1 MEDRVA
7 DAGRASSPSRRGV
20 QWRDLREFL
29 ALADQLGLLKTI
41 DATVDPDRELAAL
54 SILATSENEAAPAF
68 LFRSFPNNPLD
79 ARVVTNM
86 LGSCRRRY
94 ALAMGLDP
102 EASLRQLVIQT
113 RELMV
118 ARLAPTEVAPDTAPV
133 NDVIRTGSD
142 IDLTQLPVPTFW
154 PGDGGPYIGTANVV
168 MTRGPD
174 SPRINLGCYRQML
187 HGPDNVGLYITAG
200 KHGRLDRDAWWQRG
214 EPCEVVAAFG
224 VDPVLFMMA
233 GSGFGKDVSEL
244 DVAGGIMGRPVELT
258 RGVSGSLPI
267 PARAEIVVEGILR
280 PGETEMEGP
289 LGEFTGYFGNERG
302 PQPYIEVKALHHRK
316 SPILTSAIMA
326 RYPSS
331 ELGTGF
337 AIMRSSRILDDLV
350 KLGVPGVEG
359 VYATPAAL
367 GGYAM
372 VVVSIRQ
379 MYPGHSAQV
388 LALAAQCPAAAFFT
402 KWIVVV
408 DHDVDP
414 TDFNQVLW
422 ALSTRVNAGEDL
434 ELLRN
439 TWSTPLDPP
448 RFPASERPYG
458 SKVLINAC
466 KNFRHYATFPKE
478 TRLDRET
485 YQRICRRWA
494 EYGLEGRPPEVR
506 VFHGE

>member
-1 MEDRVA
+1 MDDRIA
-7 DAGRASSPSRRGV
+7 KPEQTTTPARGGV

-29 ALADQLGLLKTI
+29 ALIDRHGLLKTI
-41 DATVDPDRELAAL
+41 DQPVDPDRELAAI
-54 SILATSENEAAPAF
+54 SIMATAENEAAPAF
-68 LFRSFPNNPLD
+68 LFRSFPNNPLG
-79 ARVVTNM
+79 ASVVTNM
-86 LGSCRRRY
+86 LGSSRQRY

-102 EASLRQLVIQT
+102 EASLRELVSQT
-113 RELMV
+113 RQLMT
-118 ARLAPTEVAPDTAPV
+118 ARLRPTEIAPEAAPV
-133 NDVIRTGSD
+133 NEVIETGAD
-142 IDLTQLPVPTFW
+142 IDLTRLPVPTFW
-154 PGDGGPYIGTANVV
+154 PGDGGPYIGTANAVF
-168 MTRGPD
+168 TRGPD
-174 SPRINLGCYRQML
+174 SPRINVGCYRQML
-187 HGPDNVGLYITAG
+187 QGPDRVGMYITAG
-200 KHGRLDRDAWWQRG
+200 KHGRIDRDGWWQRG

-233 GSGFGKDVSEL
+233 GSGFSKDESEL

-258 RGVSGSLPI
+258 RGVFGSLPI
-267 PARAEIVVEGILR
+267 PARAELVVEGILR
-280 PGETEMEGP
+280 PGATELEGP

-302 PQPYIEVKALHHRK
+302 PQPVIEVKAVHRRK
-316 SPILTSAIMA
+316 SPIITSAIMA

-337 AIMRSSRILDDLV
+337 AIMRSSRVLDDLT
-350 KLGVPGVEG
+350 KLGVPGIEG

-372 VVVSIRQ
+372 LVVSIRQ

-388 LALAAQCPAAAFFT
+388 LGLAAQCPAAAFFT

-422 ALSTRVNAGEDL
+422 ALSTRVNATEDL
-434 ELLRN
+434 DILRN

-466 KNFRHYATFPKE
+466 KNYRHYATFPKE
-478 TRLDRET
+478 TRLDRAT
-485 YQRICRRWA
+485 YEKVRARWK
-494 EYGLEGRPPEVR
+494 ELGLTGRPPDVR
-506 VFHGE
+506 VFHGD

>member
-1 MEDRVA
+1 MEDRA
-7 DAGRASSPSRRGV
+7 AEAGEQSLSGRRTA
-20 QWRDLREFL
+20 WRDLREFL
-29 ALADQLGLLKTI
+29 ALADSHGLVKTI
-41 DATVDPDRELAAL
+41 DVPVDPRHELAAI
-54 SILATSENEAAPAF
+54 SIMATAENEAAPAF
-68 LFRSFPNNPLD
+68 LFRNFADNPLG
-79 ARVVTNM
+79 ASVVTNM
-86 LGSCRRRY
+86 LGSCQRRY

-102 EASLRQLVIQT
+102 DASLRELVAQT
-113 RELMV
+113 RALMV
-118 ARLAPTEVAPDTAPV
+118 ARLPPREIAPEQAPV
-133 NDVIRTGSD
+133 NDVVLTGSD
-142 IDLTQLPVPTFW
+142 IDLTKLPVPTFW

-168 MTRGPD
+168 MTRGPEQQ
-174 SPRINLGCYRQML
+174 RINLGCYRQML
-187 HGPDNVGLYITAG
+187 HGPDRIGLYITSG
-200 KHGRLDRDAWWQRG
+200 KHGRLDRDAWWARG
-214 EPCEVVAAFG
+214 EPCEIVAAFG

-244 DVAGGIMGRPVELT
+244 DVAGGIMGQPVELT

-267 PARAEIVVEGILR
+267 LARAEVVVEGVLR
-280 PGETEMEGP
+280 AGETEMEGP
-289 LGEFTGYFGNERG
+289 LGEFTGYYGNERG
-302 PQPYIEVKALHHRK
+302 PQPVIEVKALHRRK

-337 AIMRSSRILDDLV
+337 AVMRSSRILDDLV
-350 KLGVPGVEG
+350 RLGVPGVEG

-422 ALSTRVNAGEDL
+422 ALSTRVNAVEDL

-466 KNFRHYATFPKE
+466 KDHRHYAAFPKE

-485 YQRICRRWA
+485 YQQVRRRWS
-494 EYGLEGRPPEVR
+494 ELGLEGRPPDVR

>member
-1 MEDRVA
+1 MEDR
-7 DAGRASSPSRRGV
+7 AGDRQEAQPASDRANT
-20 QWRDLREFL
+20 WRDLRDYL
-29 ALADQLGLLKTI
+29 ALAEHHGLLKTI
-41 DATVDPDRELAAL
+41 DAPVDPYRELAAI
-54 SILATSENEAAPAF
+54 SVMATAENEAAPAF
-68 LFRSFPNNPLD
+68 LFNNFPNNPLG
-79 ARVVTNM
+79 ASVVTNM
-86 LGSCRRRY
+86 LGSSRQRY

-102 EASLRQLVIQT
+102 GASLRELVAQT
-113 RELMV
+113 RALMV
-118 ARLAPTEVAPDTAPV
+118 ARLPPKEIAPEDAPV
-133 NDVIRTGSD
+133 NDVVVTGDD
-142 IDLTQLPVPTFW
+142 IDLTKLPVPTFW
-154 PGDGGPYIGTANVV
+154 PGDGGPFIGTANVV

-174 SPRINLGCYRQML
+174 SQRINLGCYRQAL
-187 HGPDNVGLYITAG
+187 HGPNRIGLYITAG
-200 KHGRLDRDAWWQRG
+200 KHGRLDRDAWWARG

-258 RGVSGSLPI
+258 HGVAGSLPI
-267 PARAEIVVEGILR
+267 PARAEVVIEGVLR
-280 PGETEMEGP
+280 AGETELEGP
-289 LGEFTGYFGNERG
+289 LGEFTGYYGNERG
-302 PQPYIEVKALHHRK
+302 PQPVIEVKALHYRK
-316 SPILTSAIMA
+316 SPILTAAIMA

-337 AIMRSSRILDDLV
+337 AVMRSSRILDDLT
-350 KLGVPGVEG
+350 KLGVPGIEG

-367 GGYAM
+367 GGYAL
-372 VVVSIRQ
+372 VAVSVRQ

-388 LALAAQCPAAAFFT
+388 LALTAQCPAAAFFT

-422 ALSTRVNAGEDL
+422 ALSTRVDATEDL
-434 ELLRN
+434 EILRN

-466 KNFRHYATFPKE
+466 KDYRHYATFPKE
-478 TRLDRET
+478 TRLDRAT
-485 YQRICRRWA
+485 YDQVCRRWS
-494 EYGLEGRPPEVR
+494 ELGLEGRPPDVR
-506 VFHGE
+506 AFHGE